1 MRTSENNLGLI
12 SNQAEIY
19 EAYNDL
25 GLEDVDSTVAN
36 KASNEDD
43 MSNADLVVTVKTG
56 EYILFGGLTILVVA
70 LIGVGAYFIKKKVL
84 R

>member
-1 MRTSENNLGLI
+1 MKTSENNLGLI

-25 GLEDVDSTVAN
+25 GLADIDSTTGN
-36 KASNEDD
+36 KAS
-43 MSNADLVVTVKTG
+43 
-56 EYILFGGLTILVVA
+56 TILVVA